1 MSTRTQGK
9 DAFTDALEGE
19 PVKYVLVLIA
29 VVAALTSCV
38 STNTTAIRNP
48 EFTGGKK
55 FTKVVVLGDFGSL
68 ATRKRIEDG
77 LVVRLGD
84 AHITAIPSTSIFIE
98 MPDAFVALPRFAE
111 VGADAVL
118 IIQVTGADVTT
129 HQISGGS
136 SSTQASASC
145 FGGTCSGSSTT
156 RYQSPTYVQKPHMTA
171 RAKLVDVGTNKLVWQ
186 DEGES
191 HGGGFTN
198 FQTLEGSFSAKV
210 TEDLSAS
217 GLFGTA
223 AVAGKSN

>member
-1 MSTRTQGK
+1 VK
-9 DAFTDALEGE
+9 
-19 PVKYVLVLIA
+19 PVLPIFILVIFFSSSA
-29 VVAALTSCV
+29 CV
-38 STNTTAIRNP
+38 STSTTAVRNP
-48 EFTGGKK
+48 EFAAAKK
-55 FTKVVVLGDFGSL
+55 FTKVVVLGDFSNL

-98 MPDAFVALPRFAE
+98 MPDPSVALPRFAE

-156 RYQSPTYVQKPHMTA
+156 TYQSPTYVQKPHMTA
-171 RAKLVDVGTNKLVWQ
+171 RAKLVNVATNGLVWQ

-210 TEDLSAS
+210 TEDLAAS
-217 GLFGTA
+217 GLFETA